1 MNELHVGLAVLGV
14 PLLLIGLIFLRRY
27 RLAAL
32 VYLLAVVIGLGY
44 LVTTGAVKDVGAEAL
59 KYINGEQPASAPAA
73 TESTPAPTPES
84 TTPPAAAPAQ
94 PTPAPA
100 TPDTTTTPSTPES
113 STTPSTPD
121 SSTTTPAPTT
131 SAPSNEPAPSAPSDG
146 TTPAPAPAP

>member
-131 SAPSNEPAPSAPSDG
+131 PAPSNEPAPSAPSDG

>member
-100 TPDTTTTPSTPES
+100 PATPDTTTTPSTPES

-121 SSTTTPAPTT
+121 SSTTTPAP
-131 SAPSNEPAPSAPSDG
+131 SNEPAPSAPSDG